1 MKKTNS
7 LYVSA
12 PVNALVKGIL
22 REDKTLEEVLEHGNF
37 GLGTFNDLDGE
48 MVLLDGIFYD
58 LHSDGKTNIADVT
71 IQTPYACVTQF
82 EPETSLHVN
91 EDLSFGLL
99 KRKIDQMVLSKN
111 LIYAIEVS
119 GDFAS
124 IKARSVPK
132 QETYRPLVDIAGD
145 QTEFFFSNVQGTL
158 VGFWT
163 PDFMDSVT
171 VPGYHLHFLS
181 DDKTKGGHLL
191 DCACSSVVIKIQS
204 IDQLT
209 LDLPHSI
216 DYLTAK
222 LEGDVRKDLDKRRTL
237 VTPGLAVCCE

>member
-145 QTEFFFSNVQGTL
+145 QTEFFFSNVKGTL

-163 PDFMDSVT
+163 P
-171 VPGYHLHFLS
+171 
-181 DDKTKGGHLL
+181 
-191 DCACSSVVIKIQS
+191 
-204 IDQLT
+204 
-209 LDLPHSI
+209 
-216 DYLTAK
+216 
-222 LEGDVRKDLDKRRTL
+222 
-237 VTPGLAVCCE
+237 